1 MTQRTWTCNGEPKDG
16 KQYPNC
22 SGFHEPYE
30 NYGPD
35 CVVCGLP
42 KEAMT
47 LQNRPKPPPK
57 TVTSSNFSLPLPT
70 VILVGVLL
78 ALAAG
83 LGFYK
88 VYEARQG
95 SDEPVVVTADGV
107 ESPDTA
113 MTPADSQAIASAN
126 AANAQLISQGEKIL
140 LTSSTNLQKNAG
152 AAAFAQN
159 NWDEALAQYQQAA
172 TTDPN
177 DPETKIYLNNAKAK
191 KAGNPLTMAVGVPI
205 TPNANAAKE
214 VLRGVALAQDQLN
227 QSPRLPGRLLE
238 VVIVNEEQPA
248 ASASLAQD
256 LIAYPNVLGVLG
268 QGVGNDSRQA
278 IALYQQAG
286 LTVLSP
292 ISTSIT
298 SGGSQSTLKTIPLAQ
313 KANELAETYLQSVSK
328 TLAQYANKQ
337 QSPAAVAVFYNL
349 DSQYS
354 KNLKD
359 RFIAALTQVKGKVVK
374 EVDITTP
381 GFNAAAEIT
390 AANQAGAKIAFLAL
404 SKDKVEQAVGLVKA
418 NKSIKLIGSDD
429 LYTPTVLTK
438 GGDAI
443 KGIVLAVP
451 WSSQPNDPFAQQAA
465 SIWRGRVSWRTATA
479 YDATLALASVLTQNP
494 SRTGVTQLFNQGIPV
509 PSGTATNFDV
519 LNEVPLVQA
528 VKGSNG
534 PPGSDY
540 QFDPI

>member
-1 MTQRTWTCNGEPKDG
+1 MTIQ
-16 KQYPNC
+16 
-22 SGFHEPYE
+22 
-30 NYGPD
+30 
-35 CVVCGLP
+35 
-42 KEAMT
+42 
-47 LQNRPKPPPK
+47 RPKSPPK
-57 TVTSSNFSLPLPT
+57 PLPLPA

-95 SDEPVVVTADGV
+95 GDKPAVVTTNSV
-107 ESPDTA
+107 NPDTA
-113 MTPADSQAIASAN
+113 TTPAAPQAIASAT
-126 AANAQLISQGEKIL
+126 AANAHLISQGEKIL
-140 LTSSTNLQKNAG
+140 LTSSANPQKTAG
-152 AAAFAQN
+152 AAAFAQK
-159 NWDEALAQYQQAA
+159 NWDEAIAQYQQAA
-172 TTDPN
+172 TADPN
-177 DPETKIYLNNAKAK
+177 DPETKTYLNNAKAR
-191 KAGNPLTMAVGVPI
+191 KAGNSLTMAVGVPI
-205 TPNANAAKE
+205 TPNADAAKE
-214 VLRGVALAQDQLN
+214 VLRGVALAQDQFN
-227 QSPRLPGRLLE
+227 QSPQLPGRLLE

-268 QGVGNDSRQA
+268 QGMGNDSRSA

-292 ISTSIT
+292 ISSSIT

-313 KANELAETYLQSVSK
+313 KANELAETYLQSASK

-337 QSPAAVAVFYNL
+337 QSSAAVAVFYNL

-359 RFIAALTQVKGKVVK
+359 QFIAALMQVKGKVVK

-404 SKDKVEQAVGLVKA
+404 SKDKVEQAVALVKA
-418 NKSIKLIGSDD
+418 NKSMKLMGSDD
-429 LYTPTVLTK
+429 LYTPTLLTK
-438 GGDAI
+438 SGDAI
-443 KGIVLAVP
+443 KGMVLAVP

-479 YDATLALASVLTQNP
+479 YDATLALASVLSQTP
-494 SRTGVTQLFNQGIPV
+494 SRIGVTQLFNQGIPV